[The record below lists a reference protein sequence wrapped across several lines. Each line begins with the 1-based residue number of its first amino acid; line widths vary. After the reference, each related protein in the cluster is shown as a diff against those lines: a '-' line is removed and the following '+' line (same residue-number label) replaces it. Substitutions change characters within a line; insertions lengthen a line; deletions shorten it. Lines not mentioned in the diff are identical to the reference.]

1 MMANVTIDHGTYKQI
16 KHYDRAQMAKF
27 CENLYMQGYNDAKR
41 TDEGVDSEAV
51 YAVIA
56 SVRGIGPKRL
66 AAIKGAVDT
75 AFKEK
80 TK

>member
-1 MMANVTIDHGTYKQI
+1 
-16 KHYDRAQMAKF
+16 
-27 CENLYMQGYNDAKR
+27 MQGYNDAKR

-66 AAIKGAVDT
+66 AAIKQAVET
-75 AFKEK
+75 AFKEEIK
-80 TK
+80 